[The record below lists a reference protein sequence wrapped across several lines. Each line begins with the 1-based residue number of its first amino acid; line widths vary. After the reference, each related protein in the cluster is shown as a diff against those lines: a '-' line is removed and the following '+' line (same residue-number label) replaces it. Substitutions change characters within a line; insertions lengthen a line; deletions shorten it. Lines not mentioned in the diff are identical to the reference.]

1 MRIFGKS
8 LQFLLS
14 IVSTGLPESVLT
26 HFFPIIKLLEFC
38 FSFLWQEHIHSKISG
53 AWLCVYVV

>member
-1 MRIFGKS
+1 MPIFGKS

-38 FSFLWQEHIHSKISG
+38 FHFYGKNTFTVRSQVHG
-53 AWLCVYVV
+53 YACM